1 MVPDL
6 FNAREEIGVVETMK
20 NTLAVFEDFNIRR
33 IYDEQKE
40 TWYFS
45 VVDIVG
51 ALLQQKDFKTARKYW
66 NKLKERL
73 NKEGSQLVTN
83 CHQLKL
89 PVSDGKNYLTD
100 VATAETLLRLV
111 RSIPSPKAE
120 PIKLWLAKVGYE
132 RMQEIAD
139 PVLALERSRENWR
152 KLGRSEKWIT
162 QRMTGQE
169 TRNKL
174 TDYWVPNEV
183 QQGQE
188 FAILILSP
196 WLRR

>member
-1 MVPDL
+1 
-6 FNAREEIGVVETMK
+6 
-20 NTLAVFEDFNIRR
+20 LAAAAV
-33 IYDEQKE
+33 
-40 TWYFS
+40 S
-45 VVDIVG
+45 
-51 ALLQQKDFKTARKYW
+51 
-66 NKLKERL
+66 RL
-73 NKEGSQLVTN
+73 NDAEPVQKSPEAELGRQSVGD
-83 CHQLKL
+83 KL
-89 PVSDGKNYLTD
+89 SPTEIACLRRQELPDRCGHR
-100 VATAETLLRLV
+100 ETLLRLV

-174 TDYWVPNEV
+174 TDYWVSNEV